1 MINNISSALNAYQQ
15 ALVRIGSEAEKI
27 ESPITEAQSASES
40 GFGSMVKSA
49 LEDAVSLNQQSEKV
63 TIAGIQGKADIQ
75 DVVLAVS
82 NAEQALETVVAV
94 RDTAIK
100 AYNTI
105 MQMPI

>member
-1 MINNISSALNAYQQ
+1 MISNVSGALNAYQQ
-15 ALVRIGSEAEKI
+15 ALSRINAGEQKI
-27 ESPITEAQSASES
+27 ADAAGIEQPKTQ
-40 GFGSMVKSA
+40 GFGDMVKAAVEDVAA
-49 LEDAVSLNQQSEKV
+49 LNRQAERTS
-63 TIAGIQGKADIQ
+63 IAGIQGKADIQ

-82 NAEQALETVVAV
+82 NAEVALETVVAV

>member
-1 MINNISSALNAYQQ
+1 MVSNISSALNAYQQ
-15 ALVRIGSEAEKI
+15 ALTRISGQEQKAAEKTAEI
-27 ESPITEAQSASES
+27 SS
-40 GFGSMVKSA
+40 GAEFGEMVKA
-49 LEDAVSLNQQSEKV
+49 AVEDTANLQKQAEAT

-82 NAEQALETVVAV
+82 NAEMALETVVAV

>member
-1 MINNISSALNAYQQ
+1 MINNVSSALNAYQQ
-15 ALVRIGSEAEKI
+15 ALSRINANEQKIAEVEQPKV
-27 ESPITEAQSASES
+27 S
-40 GFGSMVKSA
+40 GFGNMVKSA
-49 LEDAVSLNQQSEKV
+49 V
-63 TIAGIQGKADIQ
+63 Q

-82 NAEQALETVVAV
+82 NAEVALETVVAV

>member
-1 MINNISSALNAYQQ
+1 MISNISNALTAYQQ
-15 ALVRIGSEAEKI
+15 ALGRIGTQTQKVEQEVVNPTA
-27 ESPITEAQSASES
+27 
-40 GFGSMVKSA
+40 GFGDMVKSA
-49 LEDAVSLNQQSEKV
+49 IEDTTALHKHSEQM
-63 TIAGIQGKADIQ
+63 TIQGIQGKADIQ

-82 NAEQALETVVAV
+82 NAESALETVVAV